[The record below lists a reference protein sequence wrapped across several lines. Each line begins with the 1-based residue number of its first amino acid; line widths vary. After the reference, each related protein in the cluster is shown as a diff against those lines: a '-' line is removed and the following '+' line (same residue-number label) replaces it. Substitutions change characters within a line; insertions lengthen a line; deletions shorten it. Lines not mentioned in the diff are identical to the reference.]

1 MKLFPLLTTRKLPP
15 RYNLIPFLTVHDPE
29 ADVKSRVSDVLCSAV
44 LMCDGA
50 PCRLSPILH
59 TQHEAYQHVSSE
71 DSFISSA
78 INGPVPPVAARV
90 ELFEIIFIRLL
101 QLLAHHPDFS
111 TAHENLQEMAK

>member
-29 ADVKSRVSDVLCSAV
+29 ADVKSRVSAVLCFAV
-44 LMCDGA
+44 LMYDDA
-50 PCRLSPILH
+50 PCRLSPMLH
-59 TQHEAYQHVSSE
+59 TQHEAYLHVSSE

-78 INGPVPPVAARV
+78 IDFVRPLAARV

-101 QLLAHHPDFS
+101 HLLAHHPDFS